1 MCDTGL
7 TLSSALVSLCI
18 THTENIVGDNTS
30 AHATVAWDRITQVL
44 RFLLVVNITEEDF
57 CSFLLGLSWLNS
69 DWLLL
74 LSVTVEGLLV
84 SFKGLLGDSLG
95 LVLW

>member
-1 MCDTGL
+1 M
-7 TLSSALVSLCI
+7 
-18 THTENIVGDNTS
+18 
-30 AHATVAWDRITQVL
+30 
-44 RFLLVVNITEEDF
+44 VNITEEDF